1 MEKPSTSKS
10 EHQEHGKSRK
20 KSSDVTG
27 EIATE
32 SNAEVIPLHQRRF
45 DAKHK
50 ELPRGLT
57 TLPQANLTIKKPHDP
72 RRFCEDLAE
81 RLRIEGPALPELRSL
96 SERSASTATAIVA
109 TEEAFDHLDKL
120 YKLMDQLLTLKD
132 QNSKLQR
139 RVRDLEYLKNLQ
151 DMHKQ
156 IEKEIQRAK
165 TTDLSILI
173 GNEATCMDLEEE
185 YGYTEALLDSMLAA
199 GRNASLKRAKWKSPA
214 RSKIRQSLVGK
225 QRSRSMGGEELES
238 CTYGDAEY
246 ISHLEVPYRGRARRA
261 SGMKGGDEK
270 SKISKWTRVKAAFKW
285 EKAHTGVVTEAL
297 HPLVTS
303 VHQSLSAPSPI
314 SPSQSVTP
322 LSPTPGSISSA
333 SSVEELT
340 DQLTDQQ
347 NDRSIDRHCARRKYK
362 LIIYFIR
369 ILISSNAPSSSD
381 FRVVQIL
388 TSYLFSL

>member
-20 KSSDVTG
+20 KSSDATG
-27 EIATE
+27 EIAE
-32 SNAEVIPLHQRRF
+32 SDVEVIPLHQRRF
-45 DAKHK
+45 DARHK

-57 TLPQANLTIKKPHDP
+57 TLPQAKLTVKNSDDP
-72 RRFCEDLAE
+72 RRFCEDLGE
-81 RLRIEGPALPELRSL
+81 RLRLEGPALPELQPL

-139 RVRDLEYLKNLQ
+139 RVRDLAYLKNLQ

-156 IEKEIQRAK
+156 IEREIQRAK
-165 TTDLSILI
+165 TTDISILF

-185 YGYTEALLDSMLAA
+185 YEYTEALLDSMLAA

-225 QRSRSMGGEELES
+225 QRSRSMGGEELEGCS
-238 CTYGDAEY
+238 YGDAEY
-246 ISHLEVPYRGRARRA
+246 ISHLEVPYRGRGRRA
-261 SGMKGGDEK
+261 SDMKGGDEK

-285 EKAHTGVVTEAL
+285 EKAHTGVVPEAI

-303 VHQSLSAPSPI
+303 VHQSLSA
-314 SPSQSVTP
+314 PSQSVTP

-340 DQLTDQQ
+340 EQQ

-362 LIIYFIR
+362 
-369 ILISSNAPSSSD
+369 
-381 FRVVQIL
+381 
-388 TSYLFSL
+388 